1 MLAFSSL
8 VGNVSSII
16 VRVASYRHTN
26 VDSLASICEF
36 FSRNVSYFISNSGRI
51 VFEKSR
57 LNGRHAL
64 RTKMDKPI
72 SLNINRLRF
81 ASFSNG
87 DQTVD
92 QVSCTLTKC
101 QP

>member
-1 MLAFSSL
+1 MQPGVHGVKVVCMVSKWCARCQIHLA
-8 VGNVSSII
+8 
-16 VRVASYRHTN
+16 R
-26 VDSLASICEF
+26 
-36 FSRNVSYFISNSGRI
+36 YFISNSGRI